1 MGKYSV
7 NKQPHDVLLELAA
20 KFREIRKNQNLSRRE
35 LSERSGV
42 SESSIK
48 RFELTGK
55 VSLES
60 LLRITHLVD
69 RLLDFENVFSKIESN
84 YNDVEKL
91 FSHKTK
97 RK

>member
-1 MGKYSV
+1 MGKYSI
-7 NKQPHDVLLELAA
+7 NKQPHDIMLELAN
-20 KFREIRKNQNLSRRE
+20 KFREVRKKNKLSRAE

-55 VSLES
+55 ISLES
-60 LLRITHLVD
+60 LLRITQLVD
-69 RLLDFENVFSKIESN
+69 CLSDFEHVFDSKESN
-84 YNDVEKL
+84 DDVEKL
-91 FSHKTK
+91 FSNKTK

>member
-7 NKQPHDVLLELAA
+7 NKQPNDVMLELAN
-20 KFREIRKNQNLSRRE
+20 KFRQIRKNKKLSRPE

-55 VSLES
+55 ISLES

-69 RLLDFENVFSKIESN
+69 HLSDFSTIFNSIENN
-84 YNDVEKL
+84 DDVEKL
-91 FSHKTK
+91 FSNKTK

>member
-7 NKQPHDVLLELAA
+7 NKQPHDVMLELAN
-20 KFREIRKNQNLSRRE
+20 KFRKIRKSHNLSRPE

-55 VSLES
+55 ISLES

-69 RLLDFENVFSKIESN
+69 RLHDFSTVFSSIESN
-84 YNDVEKL
+84 DDVEKL
-91 FSHKTK
+91 FSNKTK

>member
-7 NKQPHDVLLELAA
+7 NKQPHDVMLELAN
-20 KFREIRKNQNLSRRE
+20 KFRKIRKSHNLSRPE

-55 VSLES
+55 ISLES

-69 RLLDFENVFSKIESN
+69 RLHDFSTVFSSIESN
-84 YNDVEKL
+84 YDV
-91 FSHKTK
+91 
-97 RK
+97 

>member
-1 MGKYSV
+1 MGKYSI
-7 NKQPHDVLLELAA
+7 NKQPSDVLLELAN
-20 KFREIRKNQNLSRRE
+20 KFRAIRKKNKLSRSE

-55 VSLES
+55 ISLES
-60 LLRITHLVD
+60 LLRVSHLVD
-69 RLLDFENVFSKIESN
+69 RLSDFESIFKSVESKDDI
-84 YNDVEKL
+84 EKL
-91 FSHKTK
+91 FSNKTK

>member
-1 MGKYSV
+1 MGKYSI
-7 NKQPHDVLLELAA
+7 NKQPHDVLLELSN
-20 KFREIRKNQNLSRRE
+20 KFRKIRKSKNLSRSE

-42 SESSIK
+42 SASSIK

-55 VSLES
+55 ISLES

-69 RLLDFENVFSKIESN
+69 RLLDFDNVFSREESN
-84 YNDVEKL
+84 DEVEKL
-91 FSHKTK
+91 FSNKTK